1 MDQNPCN
8 YLDSVAEI
16 ATRAGAAIM
25 DIYQQ
30 DFDVQHKGDG
40 SPLTQADLAAHNLIK
55 EALQKLTPELP
66 LLSEE
71 SRDIS
76 WQERSGWHTYWLVDP
91 LDGTKEFVNRNGEFT
106 VNIALI
112 SGNRPVL
119 GVVYAPVY
127 DILYTGCE
135 GVAATRTEKNGPVK
149 KIAVRHYT
157 GSRPTVVA
165 SRSHRGEALDHA
177 IKRINETQGEAEIL
191 SMGSSFKLCLVAEG
205 KADIYPRLGLT
216 SEWDTA
222 AAHAVVN
229 AAGGRVT
236 NLDGKELQYNKKDLL
251 NPWFVVSDSD
261 YDWLPL
267 INDPR
272 QNDAPQ

>member
-1 MDQNPCN
+1 MDKNPCN
-8 YLDSVAEI
+8 YLDGVAEI
-16 ATRAGAAIM
+16 ALRAGAAIM

-55 EALQKLTPELP
+55 QALQKLTPELP

-71 SRDIS
+71 SRDIA

-112 SGNRPVL
+112 SDQRPVL
-119 GVVYAPVY
+119 GVVYAPVH
-127 DILYTGCE
+127 DILYSGCA
-135 GVAATRTEKNGPVK
+135 GAAATRREKNGPVE
-149 KIAVRHYT
+149 KISVRHYT
-157 GSRPTVVA
+157 GSRPTIVA
-165 SRSHRGEALDHA
+165 SRSHRGAALDHVLER
-177 IKRINETQGEAEIL
+177 IKESHGETEIL

-205 KADIYPRLGLT
+205 KADLYPRLGLT

-236 NLDGKELQYNKKDLL
+236 NLEGKELQYNKEDLL
-251 NPWFVVSDSD
+251 NPWFVVSDSG

-267 INDPR
+267 INDAQ
-272 QNDAPQ
+272 QNETQR

>member
-1 MDQNPCN
+1 MNDSHCQ
-8 YLDSVAEI
+8 YLDSVSDVAR
-16 ATRAGAAIM
+16 RAGDAILQ
-25 DIYQQ
+25 IYQQ
-30 DFDVQHKGDG
+30 DFDIDHKDDG
-40 SPLTQADLAAHNLIK
+40 SPLTQADMAAHSLIRD
-55 EALQKLTPELP
+55 ALLELTPEMP

-71 SRDIS
+71 SRDIA
-76 WQERSGWHTYWLVDP
+76 WQERAKWKSYWLVDP

-112 SGNRPVL
+112 SEHRPVL
-119 GVVYAPVY
+119 GVVYAPVH

-135 GVAATRTEKNGPVK
+135 GVGATRVEKDGPARQ
-149 KIAVRHYT
+149 ISVRHFS
-157 GSRPTVVA
+157 GENLTVVA
-165 SRSHRGEALDHA
+165 SRSHRGEALELA
-177 IKRINETQGEAEIL
+177 IDRINKKHGEAEIL

-229 AAGGRVT
+229 AAGGQVIDLT
-236 NLDGKELQYNKKDLL
+236 GNELQYNKQDLL

-261 YDWLPL
+261 YDWLSL
-267 INDPR
+267 INEHIE
-272 QNDAPQ
+272 

>member
-30 DFDVQHKGDG
+30 DFDVQHKEDG

-119 GVVYAPVY
+119 GVV
-127 DILYTGCE
+127 
-135 GVAATRTEKNGPVK
+135 
-149 KIAVRHYT
+149 
-157 GSRPTVVA
+157 
-165 SRSHRGEALDHA
+165 
-177 IKRINETQGEAEIL
+177 
-191 SMGSSFKLCLVAEG
+191 
-205 KADIYPRLGLT
+205 
-216 SEWDTA
+216 
-222 AAHAVVN
+222 
-229 AAGGRVT
+229 
-236 NLDGKELQYNKKDLL
+236 
-251 NPWFVVSDSD
+251 
-261 YDWLPL
+261 
-267 INDPR
+267 
-272 QNDAPQ
+272 

>member
-1 MDQNPCN
+1 MDKNPCK
-8 YLDSVAEI
+8 YLDSLAEI
-16 ATRAGAAIM
+16 ARQAGAAIM
-25 DIYQQ
+25 EVYQL
-30 DFDVQHKGDG
+30 DFDVEHKGDG

-55 EALQKLTPELP
+55 NALLKLTPDLP
-66 LLSEE
+66 VLSEE

-76 WQERSGWHTYWLVDP
+76 WQKRSSWHTYWLVDP

-112 SGNRPVL
+112 RNKRPVL

-127 DILYTGCE
+127 DILYSGCE
-135 GVAATRTEKNGPVK
+135 GVAATRIEKNGPVE
-149 KIAVRHYT
+149 KIAVRHFT
-157 GSRPTVVA
+157 GCRPTIVA
-165 SRSHRGEALDHA
+165 SRSHRGEALEQA
-177 IKRINETQGEAEIL
+177 IARIQQAHGEAEIL

-205 KADIYPRLGLT
+205 KADVYPRLGLT

-236 NLDGKELQYNKKDLL
+236 SLDGKVLQYNKKDLL
-251 NPWFVVSDSD
+251 NPWFVVSDAES
-261 YDWLPL
+261 DWLPL

-272 QNDAPQ
+272 QDDAH

>member
-1 MDQNPCN
+1 MNDSPCK
-8 YLDSVAEI
+8 YLDSVTDI
-16 ATRAGAAIM
+16 ARKAGEVILQ
-25 DIYQQ
+25 IYQQ
-30 DFDVQHKGDG
+30 DFDIDHKDDG
-40 SPLTQADLAAHNLIK
+40 SPLTQADMAAHNLIRD
-55 EALQKLTPELP
+55 ALLELTPELP

-71 SRDIS
+71 SRDIA
-76 WQERSGWHTYWLVDP
+76 WQDRALWQSYWLVDP

-112 SGNRPVL
+112 SHHRPIL

-135 GVAATRTEKNGPVK
+135 GVGATRVEKGGLSRA
-149 KIAVRHYT
+149 ISVRHFK
-157 GSRPTVVA
+157 GESPTVVA
-165 SRSHRGEALDHA
+165 SRSHRGEALERA
-177 IKRINETQGEAEIL
+177 IGRINAKHGEATIL

-205 KADIYPRLGLT
+205 KADLYPRLGLS

-229 AAGGRVT
+229 AAGGQVKDLT
-236 NLDGKELQYNKKDLL
+236 GNELQYNKQDLL
-251 NPWFVVSDSD
+251 NPWFVVSNSE

-267 INDPR
+267 INDHIE
-272 QNDAPQ
+272 